1 MHIIHVSSECAPVAK
16 VGGLADVV
24 SGLGREELSCGHRVE
39 VILPKY
45 DGLRFD
51 HIRDLHS
58 VYDDLWVPWFDGAI
72 HCTVLQGEVLGLPC
86 YFIDAHSPDGF
97 FNRGI
102 FYGADDDVLRFAFF
116 DRAATEFLYK
126 AALNPDVVHCHDW
139 QTGLVPVLLDEI
151 YRPLGMAP
159 MRVGYTIHNF
169 KHQGVIGGDI
179 LLSAAGLHR
188 PEHFFTQD
196 RLRDDGNASAVNLM
210 RGGIVYADFIT
221 TVSPQHAE
229 EVLHTDQGHGLQG
242 ILGVHRE
249 KFSGVLNGI
258 DEAVWDPQTDPA
270 IPFHY
275 DVDDIQPK
283 YADKKALRERLWLR
297 DTFTP
302 ILAYV
307 GRLDAQKGVHLLHE
321 AIFYAISHG
330 AQFVLL
336 GSAPDPEIN
345 REFWALKAE
354 LNDNPDVHIELA
366 YDAELSRL
374 IYAGADIMLVPSNYE
389 PCGLA
394 QLIAMRYGTV
404 PVVRRIGGL
413 VDTVFDREY
422 SDRPEGERNGFVFR
436 DPDRTAITW
445 VLERAL
451 RLWYDD
457 PVAFRSLMENGMR
470 QDHSWKEPAQRY
482 LAIYEAALQEA
493 PSV

>member
-1 MHIIHVSSECAPVAK
+1 
-16 VGGLADVV
+16 
-24 SGLGREELSCGHRVE
+24 
-39 VILPKY
+39 
-45 DGLRFD
+45 
-51 HIRDLHS
+51 
-58 VYDDLWVPWFDGAI
+58 
-72 HCTVLQGEVLGLPC
+72 Q
-86 YFIDAHSPDGF
+86 
-97 FNRGI
+97 N
-102 FYGADDDVLRFAFF
+102 
-116 DRAATEFLYK
+116 
-126 AALNPDVVHCHDW
+126 
-139 QTGLVPVLLDEI
+139 
-151 YRPLGMAP
+151 
-159 MRVGYTIHNF
+159 
-169 KHQGVIGGDI
+169 
-179 LLSAAGLHR
+179 
-188 PEHFFTQD
+188 
-196 RLRDDGNASAVNLM
+196 
-210 RGGIVYADFIT
+210 
-221 TVSPQHAE
+221 
-229 EVLHTDQGHGLQG
+229 
-242 ILGVHRE
+242 
-249 KFSGVLNGI
+249 
-258 DEAVWDPQTDPA
+258 DPA